1 MKITIDVLKKLIK
14 EEFKLREAKEEDK
27 KNITDMPQER
37 QFAAAEALDVLE
49 NAAEEAQDPEEVRW
63 YITKVGEAF
72 GLEPDEE

>member
-14 EEFKLREAKEEDK
+14 EEFKLREAKEEDR

>member
-1 MKITIDVLKKLIK
+1 MTCLKKLIK
-14 EEFKLREAKEEDK
+14 EEFKLREAKEEDR